1 MFFGPHVFR
10 APIEAFPERPKAFTA
25 SDQRT
30 ARIAFAF
37 DDARL
42 KICGDFRPHLR
53 RVKFTLHFGMRP
65 SRNIVLLFSAIV
77 VTITSIG
84 MNSFSLFL
92 RPIEAEFGWSRT
104 MVTVPY
110 MFGMLGWAVG
120 GVLFGKMA
128 DDLGARRVILGGIL
142 LMAAGFFGMGL
153 SQNLWQLSASYGI
166 MVGLAKGACGLV
178 IISLLVAK
186 HYDAKNRGLAV
197 SVIQTASPLSPLFFS
212 PPIYF
217 LVTKFDWRAAALAT
231 GVLLL
236 TVALPL
242 AWLGA
247 RDPDDVL
254 TSRRSRAGWGSCLP
268 YLRNRP
274 MLLMFAARFSCGVA
288 LFQTVHLVAIALSK
302 GFDAA
307 TGAIA
312 VGVFGGA
319 AAASALLFGWLSDHY
334 GRAQVLAL
342 TYLVRGL
349 GTLVFVFDMPNEIFF
364 YVVVALAMGPTFGT
378 IAVQNVMFYEL
389 VGSRMAGLI
398 LGLSF
403 IVHQI
408 GSAGGP
414 MLASIAF
421 DVTGSYDA
429 FMAAMGVI
437 LLTSAALIYSTIS
450 SDTRLPEP
458 VLSASA
464 RRL

>member
-1 MFFGPHVFR
+1 MKV
-10 APIEAFPERPKAFTA
+10 
-25 SDQRT
+25 
-30 ARIAFAF
+30 
-37 DDARL
+37 
-42 KICGDFRPHLR
+42 
-53 RVKFTLHFGMRP
+53 
-65 SRNIVLLFSAIV
+65 SRNIVLLLCAV
-77 VTITSIG
+77 VITITSIG

-110 MFGMLGWAVG
+110 MFGMLGWGVG
-120 GVLFGKMA
+120 GVLFGKLA
-128 DDLGARRVILGGIL
+128 DDFGARPVILGGIL
-142 LMAAGFFGMGL
+142 LMAAGFFGMSV
-153 SQNLWQLSASYGI
+153 SQNLWQLSLWYGI

-186 HYDAKNRGLAV
+186 HYNAKNRGLAV

-212 PPIYF
+212 LVIYF
-217 LVTKFDWRAAALAT
+217 LIQTFDWRAAALAS

-236 TVALPL
+236 AIAFPL
-242 AWLGA
+242 GWLGA
-247 RDPDDVL
+247 RDPDDV
-254 TSRRSRAGWGSCLP
+254 SIGRHDRASWRSCLP
-268 YLRNRP
+268 YLRNRS

-288 LFQTVHLVAIALSK
+288 LFQSVHLVGIALSK

-319 AAASALLFGWLSDHY
+319 AAVSALLFGWLSDHY

-342 TYLVRGL
+342 SYLVRGL
-349 GTLVFVFDMPNEIFF
+349 GTLVLALDMPNAILF

-378 IAVQNVMFYEL
+378 IAVQNVMFYEI
-389 VGSRMAGLI
+389 VGPRMAGVI

-414 MLASIAF
+414 ILASIAF
-421 DVTGSYDA
+421 DRTGSYDG
-429 FMAAMGVI
+429 FMVAMGLI
-437 LLTSAALIYSTIS
+437 LLASAVLIYSAIS
-450 SDTRLPEP
+450 SDTRLPDP
-458 VLSASA
+458 VFGKKAGQATFS
-464 RRL
+464 